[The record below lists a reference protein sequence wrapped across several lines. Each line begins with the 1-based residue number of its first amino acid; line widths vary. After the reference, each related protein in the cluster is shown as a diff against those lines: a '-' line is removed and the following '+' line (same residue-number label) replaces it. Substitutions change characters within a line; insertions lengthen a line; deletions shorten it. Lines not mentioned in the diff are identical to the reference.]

1 MPSASFSLP
10 VTWREPMYCKNRL
23 WAGNIPC
30 RVFLRAKRKHATLVE
45 TLLGV
50 PDILRVASR
59 TRYRNDRIQCER
71 QSFPG
76 HGCRTHGHDSTR
88 AQSSSPPT
96 GRTVKAKST
105 CRSREYPLRG
115 QRTTPTP
122 GTRSELRTGIMSRRC
137 SHNEGWVGLERRRNN
152 TRSAVRNGAQLCSE
166 GRAQHHTDDEW
177 RATVCRGS
185 RGAK

>member
-30 RVFLRAKRKHATLVE
+30 RVFLRAKRKHATRVE

-88 AQSSSPPT
+88 AQSSIPPYRTYCKGKIHLPLPRVSPSRAAHYADPWHEI
-96 GRTVKAKST
+96 GAPNGDHEST
-105 CRSREYPLRG
+105 LLS
-115 QRTTPTP
+115 
-122 GTRSELRTGIMSRRC
+122 
-137 SHNEGWVGLERRRNN
+137 
-152 TRSAVRNGAQLCSE
+152 
-166 GRAQHHTDDEW
+166 
-177 RATVCRGS
+177 
-185 RGAK
+185 